1 MSEVRHGQLFQP
13 DFIEPA
19 RPNSDLMDLIHRG
32 NDGYISITRK
42 NDRGEWENIC
52 AIPASRLP
60 GLFAEDLISLVD
72 QDGYFSINSQYH
84 YKTRNPYGICDE
96 NGDLLYLP
104 ARQGTRHLR
113 HLTACYVDL
122 DIHRLRIT
130 AGQAIGAVIDAQ
142 ERGDIPNASVITRSG
157 RGIWLLWLLQDPN
170 GGLQRGF
177 PEKERA
183 WSRIQ
188 AAIGARFQS
197 LAADQNA
204 RDCSRVTRIP
214 GSLNRKAGQRVGYW
228 VYYDAEGQIPTY
240 TLQSL
245 ADAFQVDI
253 SDTRRPRTGIIVN
266 ERRSAI
272 AAKGQHARWM
282 WDYNAFWEL
291 MGLRG
296 VIPIGCRSHHLMV
309 IGLII
314 GRLFRDPELQ
324 ENAIANAVTQ
334 LHPMIQQG
342 RNGDR
347 FTLADVE
354 RLIRY
359 NATKKAANKSLR
371 HDSISGYLRV
381 TEDESDQLRSIL
393 KRDSWPPS
401 PELGLARAQT
411 RTRAEE
417 AALRQEALRL
427 FASQVVDAKF
437 PVLRELQEL
446 LKQRGLSASL
456 ATIKKDLEAIGLKT
470 GREQSPKPSTSQLP
484 CLLDD
489 HLE

>member
-13 DFIEPA
+13 DFIEPTK
-19 RPNSDLMDLIHRG
+19 PDCDLMDMIHRG

-42 NDRGEWENIC
+42 NSRGEWENIC

-60 GLFAEDLISLVD
+60 GLFAEDLASLVD

-122 DIHRLRIT
+122 DIHRLNIT
-130 AGQAIGAVIDAQ
+130 TGQAIGAVIDAQ

-214 GSLNRKAGQRVGYW
+214 GSLNRKAGQRVSYW
-228 VYYDAEGQIPTY
+228 VQYDEEGQIPTY

-253 SDTRRPRTGIIVN
+253 SETSRPRTGIIVN

-282 WDYNAFWEL
+282 WDYQAFWEL

-314 GRLFRDPELQ
+314 GRLFREPEPQ
-324 ENAIANAVTQ
+324 EAAIANAVTQ

-381 TEDESDQLRSIL
+381 TEEESDQLRSIL

-401 PELGLARAQT
+401 PEFGRARAQT

-417 AALRQEALRL
+417 AAQRQEVLRL
-427 FASQVVDAKF
+427 FASQVSVKF
-437 PVLRELQEL
+437 PTLRELQDL
-446 LKQRGLSASL
+446 LKDRGLSASI
-456 ATIKKDLEAIGLKT
+456 ATIKKDLEAIGIKT
-470 GREQSPKPSTSQLP
+470 GREQSAKPSPSQLP
-484 CLLDD
+484 SLLDD
-489 HLE
+489 SPG